1 MPRFDETYSDSAL
14 RKNSKKKSDKKTDWL
29 VTLSSVQLVLAVI
42 GVVLVFAL
50 SRLSPLT
57 FSALRDE
64 FNRIMQTDMSVSETL
79 GRIRSVFEPG
89 IIQPDVKE
97 DITDAGGED
106 VEVYTAKDNVCFA
119 PFDTTVKMVVPVN
132 GKITSR
138 FGYRNHPI
146 TGKFGIHNGTD
157 IAAPE
162 GTAILAAFDGRVEEV
177 GYNDVRGNYIQ
188 ISHGGETKTLYLHCS
203 EIIAPK
209 GAVVRQGEVIARVGN
224 TGWSTGAHLH
234 FSISVGGKYCNP
246 EWLINDA

>member
-1 MPRFDETYSDSAL
+1 MPGFDETYSDSNL
-14 RKNSKKKSDKKTDWL
+14 RKKPKKKKDSKSDWL
-29 VTLSSVQLVLAVI
+29 VTLSTVQLVLAVI

-50 SRLSPLT
+50 SKMSPMT

-64 FNRIMQTDMSVSETL
+64 FNLIMQTDMSVSETL
-79 GRIRSVFEPG
+79 GRIRSVFAPG
-89 IIQPDVKE
+89 VIQPLYE
-97 DITDAGGED
+97 ESTAAGGED
-106 VEVYTAKDNVCFA
+106 IGVYMAEDNVCFA
-119 PFDTTVKMVVPVN
+119 PLDTTVKMVVPVN
-132 GKITSR
+132 GEITSR

-162 GTAILAAFDGRVEEV
+162 GTAILAAFDGRVEEI
-177 GYNDVRGNYIQ
+177 GYNKVRGNYIQ
-188 ISHGGETKTLYLHCS
+188 LSHGGETKTLYLHCS

-246 EWLINDA
+246 EWLINDV

>member
-1 MPRFDETYSDSAL
+1 MSGFDETYSDSAV
-14 RKNSKKKSDKKTDWL
+14 RKNHKKKKEKKSDWL
-29 VTLSSVQLVLAVI
+29 VSLSSAQLVLAVI

-50 SRLSPLT
+50 SKMSPMT

-64 FNRIMQTDMSVSETL
+64 FNLIMQTDMSISETL
-79 GRIRSVFEPG
+79 GRIRSVFSPG
-89 IIQPDVKE
+89 VIQPVNQE
-97 DITDAGGED
+97 ESTAAGGED
-106 VEVYTAKDNVCFA
+106 VEVYMAEDNVCFA
-119 PFDTTVKMVVPVN
+119 PLDTTVKMVVPVN
-132 GKITSR
+132 GEITSR

-162 GTAILAAFDGRVEEV
+162 GTDILAAFDGRVEEI
-177 GYNDVRGNYIQ
+177 GFNKVRGNYILL
-188 ISHGGETKTLYLHCS
+188 SHGGETKTLYMHCS

-224 TGWSTGAHLH
+224 TGWSTGPHLH

-246 EWLINDA
+246 EWLINDV